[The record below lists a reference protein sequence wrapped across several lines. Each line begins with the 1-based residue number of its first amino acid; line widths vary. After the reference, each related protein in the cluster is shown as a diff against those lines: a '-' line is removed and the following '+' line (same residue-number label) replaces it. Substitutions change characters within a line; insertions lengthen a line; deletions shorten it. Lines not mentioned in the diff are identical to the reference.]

1 MIDVIASIRVK
12 NGFRD
17 EFVQKFKA
25 NLPAVLAEEGCIDY
39 YPATDVESKLGI
51 QKKDPDVVT
60 VVEKWE
66 NIEALQAHAEAPH
79 MTSFRETVKEI
90 VEDISITVV
99 TRA

>member
-1 MIDVIASIRVK
+1 MIDVIASIHIKR
-12 NGFRD
+12 GFRD
-17 EFVQKFKA
+17 EFIQKFKA

-66 NIEALQAHAEAPH
+66 SIEALQAHAKAPH
-79 MTSFRETVKEI
+79 MMSFRETVKEI
-90 VEDISITVV
+90 TEDTSITVV

>member
-51 QKKDPDVVT
+51 QKKDPKVAT
-60 VVEKWE
+60 M
-66 NIEALQAHAEAPH
+66 A
-79 MTSFRETVKEI
+79 S
-90 VEDISITVV
+90 
-99 TRA
+99 RARPC